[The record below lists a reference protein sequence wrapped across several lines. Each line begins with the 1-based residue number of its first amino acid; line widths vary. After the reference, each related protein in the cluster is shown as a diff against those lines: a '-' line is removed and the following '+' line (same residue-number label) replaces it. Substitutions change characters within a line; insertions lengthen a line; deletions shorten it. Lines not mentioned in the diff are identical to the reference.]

1 MGWVVSNNKYD
12 LPGGDLGYK
21 YVPVDYYCAEDLT
34 TFQTYDPADPDSTET
49 TDSTTSI
56 TFPRWTI
63 SYSRVYFRCTIHG
76 ILLAP

>member
-21 YVPVDYYCAEDLT
+21 YVPVDHYCAEDLT

-56 TFPRWTI
+56 TCTTGNSWQFKGTI
-63 SYSRVYFRCTIHG
+63 FVM
-76 ILLAP
+76 L